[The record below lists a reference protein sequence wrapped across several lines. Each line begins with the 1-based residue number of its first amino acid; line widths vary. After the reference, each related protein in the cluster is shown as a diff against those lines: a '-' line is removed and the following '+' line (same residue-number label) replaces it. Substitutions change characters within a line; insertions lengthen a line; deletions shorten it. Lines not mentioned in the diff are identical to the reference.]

1 MGILQYQRKRA
12 AFRIILEGY
21 LFLLVIYKMSKLK
34 EIQEDTTLLIEEL
47 VEGSANKIGPFFES
61 VAEGFEKFFLHWV

>member
-1 MGILQYQRKRA
+1 
-12 AFRIILEGY
+12 

-47 VEGSANKIGPFFES
+47 VEGSANKSEHFFES
-61 VAEGFEKFFLHWV
+61 VAEGFEKFFLH

>member
-12 AFRIILEGY
+12 AFLIILEVC

-34 EIQEDTTLLIEEL
+34 EMQEDTTLLIEEL
-47 VEGSANKIGPFFES
+47 VEGSAKKIGHFVES

>member
-12 AFRIILEGY
+12 AILIILEGC

-47 VEGSANKIGPFFES
+47 VEGSAKKIEHFFES
-61 VAEGFEKFFLHWV
+61 VADGFEKFFLH

>member
-12 AFRIILEGY
+12 AFLIILEGC

-47 VEGSANKIGPFFES
+47 VEGSAKKIEHFFES
-61 VAEGFEKFFLHWV
+61 VADGFEKFFLHWV